1 MHTLFVV
8 CATVVCVVGAL
19 LSIYAMLSVWLSADQ
34 ALEAARRAEQSEVR
48 LKVLRGDVSGLQAHL
63 GTLELQ
69 LRRLQ
74 GRVYAQGRRAGGD
87 LTNSDDPR
95 VREAGAA
102 MDLLGVGVVANSPA
116 ACKCGYCET
125 CLNGPTRSVQ

>member
-8 CATVVCVVGAL
+8 CAVVVVVGAL
-19 LSIYAMLSVWLSADQ
+19 VAAYATLTVWQSADQ
-34 ALEAARRAEQSEVR
+34 AVDAARRAEQSEVR

-63 GTLELQ
+63 GTLEQQ

-74 GRVYAQGRRAGGD
+74 GRVYAQPRRGD
-87 LTNSDDPR
+87 LSNSDDPR
-95 VREAGAA
+95 VRQAGET
-102 MDLLGVGVVANSPA
+102 MDMLGVGVVANSPGT
-116 ACKCGYCET
+116 CKCGYCDT